1 MAASAILRS
10 PEEHQHQTIHHAGG
24 EPVDQ
29 HGPGDDEHLRR
40 HARHEALCL
49 SQVKH
54 KIWDLLVEVC
64 PNPQDDRGIKMFHLD
79 GYNTGESSLRGVHH
93 ESI

>member
-10 PEEHQHQTIHHAGG
+10 PEQHQHQTIHHAGG

-49 SQVKH
+49 SQIKRNNLH
-54 KIWDLLVEVC
+54 I
-64 PNPQDDRGIKMFHLD
+64 PDDRFPRK
-79 GYNTGESSLRGVHH
+79 
-93 ESI
+93 